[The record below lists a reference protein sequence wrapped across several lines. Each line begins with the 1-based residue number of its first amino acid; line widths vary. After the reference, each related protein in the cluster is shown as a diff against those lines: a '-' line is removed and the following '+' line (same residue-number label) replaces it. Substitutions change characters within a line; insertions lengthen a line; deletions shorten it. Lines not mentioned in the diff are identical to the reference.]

1 MKENITVLLVDDH
14 QIIRDGIKFMLSGL
28 DDITIIGLASNGAE
42 AMEFIAQNTTDIVIM
57 DISMPQMTGIETTKK
72 ITEKFPDT
80 KVLILSMYVLE
91 DYIFNAITA
100 GAKGYILKQ
109 DTTKEELMLAI
120 RKIYNGKEHF
130 SDSISKIVMNSYL
143 NRAKKTDK
151 ADDTTNYYITARE
164 KEVLKLFVEGFS
176 NKEIADKLFI
186 SVRTVDT
193 HKNNIMQ
200 KFNFKSSVD
209 MVKFA
214 IRNNL
219 VEF

>member
-28 DDITIIGLASNGAE
+28 DDITVIGLASNGTD
-42 AMEFIAQNTTDIVIM
+42 AMEFIKQNAPDIVIM

-72 ITEKFPDT
+72 ITEKFPNT

-143 NRAKKTDK
+143 NRAKKNEK